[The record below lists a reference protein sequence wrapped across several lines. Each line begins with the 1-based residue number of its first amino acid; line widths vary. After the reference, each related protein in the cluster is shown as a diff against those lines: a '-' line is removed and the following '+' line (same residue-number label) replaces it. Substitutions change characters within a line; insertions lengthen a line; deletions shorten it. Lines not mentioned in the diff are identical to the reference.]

1 MGHII
6 TKDGLQ
12 SDPEKMRSISEFP
25 APQNVDEL
33 RRFLGMVNYMSK
45 FLPHA
50 TDVIHPL
57 HNLLKKDVP
66 WNWSSSQAEAF
77 QQVKSLIVDSP
88 TLSFHDPDK
97 ELTLENDASE
107 YGLGST
113 LMQEGKPIAFA
124 SRALSSSEKNYAQI
138 EKEMLAILFGLNK
151 FHHFTYGRNVTIVT
165 DHKPLVSIVKKAL
178 TRAPKRLQAMLLR
191 AQEYNF
197 EVTYKSGK
205 DNPIADALS
214 RAPVNSSKSE
224 EIISV
229 NNLSFTSFKASRLD
243 EIRMKTQSDDTL
255 KLLKQTI
262 IKGWPQNKAS
272 LPLSLTP
279 YFNYR
284 DELSVQ
290 DGIVL
295 RGERVV
301 IPTSMRHEMKMKVHA
316 GHTGINSCLRRAR
329 ELIY

>member
-1 MGHII
+1 M
-6 TKDGLQ
+6 
-12 SDPEKMRSISEFP
+12 
-25 APQNVDEL
+25 
-33 RRFLGMVNYMSK
+33 
-45 FLPHA
+45 
-50 TDVIHPL
+50 
-57 HNLLKKDVP
+57 
-66 WNWSSSQAEAF
+66 
-77 QQVKSLIVDSP
+77 
-88 TLSFHDPDK
+88 
-97 ELTLENDASE
+97 
-107 YGLGST
+107 
-113 LMQEGKPIAFA
+113 
-124 SRALSSSEKNYAQI
+124 SSSEKNYAQI

-151 FHHFTYGRNVTIVT
+151 FHNFTYGRNVTVVT

-178 TRAPKRLQAMLLR
+178 TSAPKRLQAMLLR
-191 AQEYNF
+191 AQEYNP
-197 EVTYKSGK
+197 EVTYKPGK
-205 DNPIADALS
+205 DIPIADALS

-229 NNLSFTSFKASRLD
+229 NNLSFTSFKASRLY

-262 IKGWPQNKAS
+262 IEGWPQNKAS

-279 YFNYR
+279 YFNYC

-301 IPTSMRHEMKMKVHA
+301 IPTSMHHEMKMKVHA

-329 ELIY
+329 ELIYWPGISAEIRQYVETCDVCASYASKRPEEPLHLHDVPSRPWQKVGTDIFTISSRNYLVTVGYFS